1 MQTLTIKQV
10 PQQAQQIHSLRY
22 RKSLLES
29 QRTTIQPIV
38 GNKSS
43 MIRKDQKTLN
53 TILKRCEKV
62 QNQSQ
67 EFIDELKLCQLIDGI
82 KLYEESRLSK
92 QLEDL
97 AETKP
102 HLLRELVHEKH
113 IQRVNK
119 FAEQREVYEDHKY
132 GIADPSRLAARYEK
146 RLFFGEHIKT
156 NDFGQKKH
164 VVNS

>member
-1 MQTLTIKQV
+1 MSVTNLSPNQKTFPQTELPSTSYNTNNAGDGALQMQTLTIKQV

-119 FAEQREVYEDHKY
+119 FAEQREVY
-132 GIADPSRLAARYEK
+132 
-146 RLFFGEHIKT
+146 
-156 NDFGQKKH
+156 
-164 VVNS
+164 